1 MQVTETLSEGLK
13 REFKVTVPASE
24 LDERLNTRL
33 ATLKDEVRLKGFR
46 PGKVPVDHLR
56 RLFGKSTMA
65 EIVNDVI
72 SEVARNTISERGER
86 AAIQP
91 DFKLSE
97 DEKET
102 NEVLAG
108 KHDLTYTMTY
118 EVLPKVELK
127 DFKSIS
133 VERPVAEVK
142 DEEVE
147 EELRKL
153 AETTRTFTTKEGK
166 AENGDRVTVS
176 YVGKIDGEPFDG
188 GTDENAQI
196 RLGTTQLIPGFAEQI
211 EGMAAGDEK
220 TIDVTFP
227 ENYGAPKLAGK
238 PATFDI
244 KVKEVAGPAEVKI
257 DDDLA
262 KKLGVE
268 SLDKVREL
276 IRQQMQ
282 NQYGNTSRLRVKR
295 QLLDQLDEMH
305 QFDLP
310 PTMVDREFESI
321 WREVNADLNQGG
333 KTFESEGTTEEKARE
348 EYRKIAERRVRLG
361 LVLSEIGERNK
372 IEVTDEEAQRALQAQ
387 LRQFPGQEKALIDYY
402 RQNPNALASLRAPV
416 FEEKVVDYLL
426 ELVKVS
432 DKTVSRDELM
442 REDEDEK
449 ATA

>member
-33 ATLKDEVRLKGFR
+33 ATLKNEVRLKGFR
-46 PGKVPVDHLR
+46 PGKVPVEHLR
-56 RLFGKSTMA
+56 RMFGKSTMA
-65 EIVNDVI
+65 EIVDNVI

-86 AAIQP
+86 AAAQP
-91 DFKLSE
+91 EFKLSE
-97 DEKET
+97 DQSEAED
-102 NEVLAG
+102 VLAG
-108 KHDLTYTMTY
+108 KHDLTYTMSY

-127 DFKSIS
+127 DFKSVA
-133 VERPVAEVK
+133 VERPIAEVK
-142 DEEVE
+142 DEEIE
-147 EELRKL
+147 EELKKL
-153 AETTRTFTTKEGK
+153 ADTTRSFSAKQGK
-166 AENGDRVTVS
+166 AAQGDRVTVS
-176 YVGKIDGEPFDG
+176 YVGKIDGKPFEG

-227 ENYGAPKLAGK
+227 ENYGAAQLAGK

-244 KVKEVAGPAEVKI
+244 KVKEVAGPDELKI

-268 SLDKVREL
+268 SLDKVRDL
-276 IRQQMQ
+276 IRQQVQ
-282 NQYGNTSRLRVKR
+282 NQYRNTSRLRVKR
-295 QLLDQLDEMH
+295 QLLDQLDALH
-305 QFDLP
+305 KFDLP
-310 PTMVDREFESI
+310 PTMVEREFENI
-321 WREVNADLNQGG
+321 WREVNADLSQGG

-348 EYRKIAERRVRLG
+348 DYRKIAERRVRLG
-361 LVLSEIGERNK
+361 LVLSEIGEKNK

-387 LRQFPGQEKALIDYY
+387 LRQYPGQEQALIDFY

-426 ELVKVS
+426 ELVKVT
-432 DKTVSRDELM
+432 DKPVSRDELM
-442 REDEDEK
+442 REEDDEP

>member
-24 LDERLNTRL
+24 LDARLNTRL
-33 ATLKDEVRLKGFR
+33 ASLKNEVRLKGFR

-86 AAIQP
+86 AALQP

-97 DEKET
+97 DEKEADQ
-102 NEVLAG
+102 VLAG

-142 DEEVE
+142 DEEVD

-153 AETTRTFTTKEGK
+153 AETTRTFTKKDGK
-166 AENGDRVTVS
+166 AESGDRVTVS

-220 TIDVTFP
+220 TIEVTFP

-244 KVKEVAGPAEVKI
+244 KVKEVAGPDELKI

-262 KKLGVE
+262 KKLGLE
-268 SLDKVREL
+268 SLEKLRGL
-276 IRQQMQ
+276 IKQQIQ

-295 QLLDQLDEMH
+295 QLLDRLDEMH
-305 QFDLP
+305 KFDLP
-310 PTMVDREFESI
+310 PTMVEREFESI
-321 WREVNADLNQGG
+321 WREVNADLNQSG
-333 KTFESEGTTEEKARE
+333 KTFADEGTTEEKARE
-348 EYRKIAERRVRLG
+348 DYRKIAERRVRLG
-361 LVLSEIGERNK
+361 LVLSEIGEKNK

-387 LRQFPGQEKALIDYY
+387 LRQYPGQEKALLDYY

-426 ELVKVS
+426 ELVKVT
-432 DKTVSRDELM
+432 DKPVSRDELM
-442 REDEDEK
+442 REEDDEK

>member
-24 LDERLNTRL
+24 LDARLNTRL
-33 ATLKDEVRLKGFR
+33 ASLKNEVRLKGFR

-86 AAIQP
+86 AALQP

-97 DEKET
+97 DEKEADQ
-102 NEVLAG
+102 VLAG

-142 DEEVE
+142 DEEVD

-153 AETTRTFTTKEGK
+153 AETTRTFTKKDGK
-166 AENGDRVTVS
+166 AESGDRVTVS

-220 TIDVTFP
+220 TIEVTFP

-244 KVKEVAGPAEVKI
+244 KVKEVAGPDELKI

-262 KKLGVE
+262 KKLGLE
-268 SLDKVREL
+268 SLEKLRGL
-276 IRQQMQ
+276 IKQQIQ

-295 QLLDQLDEMH
+295 QLLDRLDEMH
-305 QFDLP
+305 KFDLP
-310 PTMVDREFESI
+310 LTMVEREFESI
-321 WREVNADLNQGG
+321 WREVNADLNQSG
-333 KTFESEGTTEEKARE
+333 KTFADEGTTEEKARE
-348 EYRKIAERRVRLG
+348 DYRKIAERRVRLG
-361 LVLSEIGERNK
+361 LVLSEIGEKNK

-387 LRQFPGQEKALIDYY
+387 LRQYPGQEKALIDYY

-426 ELVKVS
+426 ELVKVT

-442 REDEDEK
+442 REEEDEK

>member
-1 MQVTETLSEGLK
+1 
-13 REFKVTVPASE
+13 
-24 LDERLNTRL
+24 
-33 ATLKDEVRLKGFR
+33 
-46 PGKVPVDHLR
+46 
-56 RLFGKSTMA
+56 
-65 EIVNDVI
+65 
-72 SEVARNTISERGER
+72 
-86 AAIQP
+86 
-91 DFKLSE
+91 
-97 DEKET
+97 
-102 NEVLAG
+102 
-108 KHDLTYTMTY
+108 MTY

-244 KVKEVAGPAEVKI
+244 KVKEVAGPAELKI

>member
-24 LDERLNTRL
+24 LDARLSARL
-33 ATLKDEVRLKGFR
+33 DSLKNEVRLKGFR

-72 SEVARNTISERGER
+72 GEVARNTISERGER
-86 AAIQP
+86 AALQP

-97 DEKET
+97 DEKEADQ
-102 NEVLAG
+102 VLSG

-118 EVLPKVELK
+118 EVLPKVELS
-127 DFKSIS
+127 DFKSIA

-142 DEEVE
+142 DEEVD

-153 AETTRTFTTKEGK
+153 AETTRTFTKKEGK
-166 AENGDRVTVS
+166 AADGDRVTVS
-176 YVGKIDGEPFDG
+176 YVGKIDGEAFDG

-211 EGMAAGDEK
+211 VGMAAGDEK
-220 TIDVTFP
+220 TINVTFP
-227 ENYGAPKLAGK
+227 ENYGAANLAAK

-244 KVKEVAGPAEVKI
+244 KVKEVAGPDELKI
-257 DDDLA
+257 DDELA
-262 KKLGVE
+262 KKLGLE
-268 SLDKVREL
+268 SLERLRGL
-276 IRQQMQ
+276 IKQQIQ

-295 QLLDQLDEMH
+295 QLLDQLDERH
-305 QFDLP
+305 KFELP
-310 PTMVDREFESI
+310 PTMVEREFESI
-321 WREVNADLNQGG
+321 WREVNADLNQSG
-333 KTFESEGTTEEKARE
+333 KSFADEGTTEEKARE
-348 EYRKIAERRVRLG
+348 DYRKIAERRVRLG

-372 IEVTDEEAQRALQAQ
+372 IEVTDDEAQRALQAQ
-387 LRQFPGQEKALIDYY
+387 LRQYPGQEKALLDYY

-426 ELVKVS
+426 ELVKVT
-432 DKTVSRDELM
+432 DKPVSREDLM
-442 REDEDEK
+442 REEEDEK